1 MPADLVKFGD
11 DFEFDRRAYELRR
24 AGSSLK
30 LERIPM
36 ELLSIL
42 LERSGELVSR
52 DEIVERIWGKDVFLD
67 TDNSINAAIRKIR
80 YALKDD
86 PERPRFLQT
95 VTGKGYR
102 FIAPVVEVGSSGVP
116 PPLRPEGQASA
127 VAPTSTH
134 ATTQRVSAKRIILL
148 IIPVLL
154 AAAAA
159 YWRWAPPGERSINR
173 RVMLAVLPFANLS
186 DNHTQDYFSDGLT
199 EETITDLGELNPE
212 KLGVIARTSA
222 MAYKGKSKS
231 IEQIGREL
239 DVDYVLEGSVRREG
253 NDARITAQLIRVR
266 DQSHMWAHTYTRE
279 VGGLLALQDEL
290 GRAIAQQVRVELALS
305 RAQATTGISNAEAY
319 EAHLK
324 GRFYLAKRT
333 VPDLLKSKDY
343 FEQSKN
349 IEPGFALAYAGLADS
364 YLALA
369 IASPLEFFP
378 KAKTA
383 ASRALELDQELAD
396 AHAAMGAASA
406 NFDYDWPGAERE
418 LKRAIE
424 LNSNCADAHYFYA
437 SYYLAPLGRWDEAF
451 AEMKRALELDPL
463 SGIYNSFLGLLYF
476 YDRRYDQALDQL
488 KWTLQLDPDFF
499 ITHYHLAWVYS
510 QLGRYPE
517 AIGEFSRARILAGQN
532 RSIVDAEESTLRKAF
547 ARDEAAGFWKEMANL
562 NAKHGGNVGEFDMP
576 QVYARLGQKERALG
590 WLEKT
595 IEERASLATF
605 MNVDPGLDPLRADA
619 RFEELLARMGLSHR

>member
-42 LERSGELVSR
+42 LERRGELVSR

-67 TDNSINAAIRKIR
+67 TDNSINAAVRKIR

-95 VTGKGYR
+95 VTAKGYR
-102 FIAPVVEVGSSGVP
+102 FIAQVVEVGP
-116 PPLRPEGQASA
+116 PEFPPQLRPEGQASA
-127 VAPTSTH
+127 VASVPTHVTNH
-134 ATTQRVSAKRIILL
+134 RVLAKRIILL
-148 IIPVLL
+148 IIPALL

-159 YWRWAPPGERSINR
+159 YWRWAQPGDGPVNR
-173 RVMLAVLPFANLS
+173 RMMLAVLPFANLS
-186 DNHTQDYFSDGLT
+186 GDPAQDYFSDGLT

-231 IEQIGREL
+231 IAQIGREL
-239 DVDYVLEGSVRREG
+239 GVDYVLEGSVRREG

-266 DQSHMWAHTYTRE
+266 DQSHLWAHTYTRE

-290 GRAIAQQVRVELALS
+290 GRAIAQQVRVELTLS
-305 RAQATTGISNAEAY
+305 RAKANRGISNAEAY
-319 EAHLK
+319 EAYLK
-324 GRFYLAKRT
+324 GRYYLAKRT
-333 VPDLLKSKDY
+333 IPDLLKSKDS

-369 IASPLEFFP
+369 ISSPLEFFP
-378 KAKTA
+378 KARTA
-383 ASRALELDQELAD
+383 ASRALELDQEVAD
-396 AHAAMGAASA
+396 AHAAIGAVSA
-406 NFDYDWPGAERE
+406 IFDYDWPGAEQE
-418 LKRAIE
+418 FKRAIE

-437 SYYLAPLGRWDEAF
+437 TYYLAPLGRWDEAF
-451 AEMKRALELDPL
+451 AEMKRALDLDPL

-488 KWTLQLDPDFF
+488 NRTLQLDPDFF
-499 ITHYHLAWVYS
+499 IAHYHLAWVYS
-510 QLGRYPE
+510 HLGKYPE

-532 RSIVDAEESTLRKAF
+532 RSIVDADESILRKAF
-547 ARDEAAGFWKEMANL
+547 ARDGPQGFWKEMASL
-562 NAKHGGNVGEFDMP
+562 NAEHGRNVGEFDMP

-590 WLEKT
+590 WLETT

-605 MNVDPGLDPLRADA
+605 MNVDPGLDPLRGDA